1 MLLAEVTADGVVAT
15 VLYGVVGAAMLAVGV
30 VALDLATPGSLVTR
44 VRRDRSWNAAVLT
57 AANLVAVTAIVA
69 TAGVTSSDDTL
80 AEGLLTMVVYGAVG
94 IALQAALMVAVER
107 GLRSELDELLQ
118 KGPLDPLAMA
128 LASASV
134 ALGVISAVAV
144 S

>member
-1 MLLAEVTADGVVAT
+1 VLLAEVTADGVVAT

-30 VALDLATPGSLVTR
+30 VALDLATPGSLATR

-69 TAGVTSSDDTL
+69 TAGLTSSDDTL
-80 AEGLLTMVVYGAVG
+80 AEGLLTMVVYGAIG
-94 IALQAALMVAVER
+94 IVLQAALMVAVER

-118 KGPLDPLAMA
+118 KGPLDPLALA
-128 LASASV
+128 VASASV
-134 ALGVISAVAV
+134 ALGIISAVAV